1 MKITACRLLLILV
14 PLVIG
19 VALAEPSKVKTTLP
33 GKPKEVLSMY
43 EDEPVMHRAIRRA
56 RAELDDFL
64 ELAASPKSHQ
74 EHFAVRVM
82 LRERTEGEAI
92 RIAGFEQDD
101 TSLFAGHVDDD
112 IHMQSRFKRGDRF
125 TFVRGDIV
133 DWTYTD
139 TRKGRIYGAY
149 TECALL
155 TLAPADV
162 ATKIRKA
169 RKLDCE
175 F

>member
-1 MKITACRLLLILV
+1 MNSVVWRFVSILA
-14 PLVIG
+14 PLAVG
-19 VALAEPSKVKTTLP
+19 VALAEQPKVTSPLP
-33 GKPKEVLSMY
+33 GESKQVLSMY
-43 EDEPVMHRAIRRA
+43 VDDPLMHRAIRRA
-56 RAELDDFL
+56 RSELDDFL
-64 ELAASPKSHQ
+64 ELARAPKSHQ

-82 LRERTEGEAI
+82 LRERNEGEAI
-92 RIAGFEQDD
+92 WIAGFEQDD
-101 TSLFAGHVDDD
+101 TSLFAGHVEGD
-112 IHMQSRFKRGDRF
+112 IHMSSRFKRGDRF

-139 TRKGRIYGAY
+139 TRKGRIYEAY

-162 ATKIRKA
+162 AANFR
-169 RKLDCE
+169 RDNKLDCE